1 MINHAREFLQ
11 TDVIVVG
18 LAVYS
23 LLGLLTDSVVR
34 YLERRALSWRS

>member
-1 MINHAREFLQ
+1 MEHQ

-18 LAVYS
+18 LTVYS
-23 LLGLLTDSVVR
+23 ILGLLTDSVVR